1 MRIAH
6 LADIHL
12 GYRAYNRITSQGIN
26 RREADVFNAFRQAL
40 AQIAEIQPDLIII
53 AGDLFHTV
61 RPSNLVIQHTFGA
74 LLQLREKVSAPIVII
89 GGNHDSPKSVDTGCI
104 LDLLANIPD
113 IHVAHGEYQ
122 GIRIPGIDTT
132 VFCLCHRAL
141 EQLNELKLEPD
152 SESSNSILALHG
164 CVEGVARDFAELH
177 SVRPSDILNDAWDY
191 VACGHFHL
199 HTKLAD
205 NAYYSGS
212 IEFTSFN
219 IWEECGEPK
228 GFIEFDTDNRQAVF
242 HRLQTRDV
250 IDLRLIDAQDLDAAQ
265 LNAMI
270 ERRVGGIDGGHTDKI
285 IRLVIENLRREVQ
298 VDLDYAFIRQIK
310 AEALHFEVQC
320 RQPKRE
326 WTRNAEG
333 SEQSRPLEVEWRDFV
348 SNGADIPG
356 GVERGQ
362 LLDLGMT
369 YLGKQE
375 AVPE

>member
-1 MRIAH
+1 M
-6 LADIHL
+6 
-12 GYRAYNRITSQGIN
+12 
-26 RREADVFNAFRQAL
+26 FNAFRQAL
-40 AQIAEIQPDLIII
+40 GKIAEIQPDLIII

-74 LLQLREKVSAPIVII
+74 LLNLREKTSAPIVII

-104 LDLLANIPD
+104 LDLLTNIPG
-113 IHVAHGEYQ
+113 IYVAHGEYQ
-122 GIRIPGIDTT
+122 GIRIEDIDTT

-141 EQLNELKLEPD
+141 EQLNDLKLEPHSD
-152 SESSNSILALHG
+152 SRHNILALHG

-191 VACGHFHL
+191 VACGHFHMY
-199 HTKLAD
+199 TRLAD

-212 IEFTSFN
+212 VEFTSFN
-219 IWEECGEPK
+219 IWEEANEPK
-228 GFIEFDTDNRQAVF
+228 GFIEYDTDNRNAVF
-242 HRLQTRDV
+242 HPLQTRDV
-250 IDLRLIDAQDLDAAQ
+250 IDLRLIDAHDLDASQ
-265 LNAMI
+265 LNDMI
-270 ERRVGGIDGGHTDKI
+270 IRRIEGIEGGHTDKI

-298 VDLDYAFIRQIK
+298 VDLDYAFVRQIK

-326 WTRNAEG
+326 WNRTEAG

-356 GVERGQ
+356 GVELDQ
-362 LLDLGMT
+362 LLELGMT
-369 YLGKQE
+369 YLGRQE
-375 AVPE
+375 ALAD